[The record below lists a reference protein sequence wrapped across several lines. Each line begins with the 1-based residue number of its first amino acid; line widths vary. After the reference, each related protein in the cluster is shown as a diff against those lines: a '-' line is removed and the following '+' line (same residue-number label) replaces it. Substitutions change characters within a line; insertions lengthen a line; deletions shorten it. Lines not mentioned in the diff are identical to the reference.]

1 MDAECVLLCMK
12 LNELPGVQTT
22 ESCCGHYKDT
32 YKIFFDC
39 DDFVSL
45 GILTRCVDKRYSD
58 GKWEIACCGGDNHP
72 LYGFLLRSICVF
84 GSINELNESLKMLI
98 ESINY
103 WSDEGFKSYFET
115 NGEYMKDKW
124 KEGIWYRKDTEE
136 QSNEE

>member
-45 GILTRCVDKRYSD
+45 GILTRCADKRYSD
-58 GKWEIACCGGDNHP
+58 GKWEIVCCGGDNHP
-72 LYGFLLRSICVF
+72 LYGFLLRSTCVF
-84 GSINELNESLKMLI
+84 GSIDELNESLKMLI

-103 WSDEGFKSYFET
+103 WSSEDFKSYFET

-124 KEGIWYRKDTEE
+124 KEGIWYRKDTKE
-136 QSNEE
+136 QPNEE